1 MGSGFGLGL
10 GLTAGPATDGAKQ
23 ARAED
28 GQAIGAVAAAAAAE
42 ARTIPKIPA
51 RRIMVGRGGRRRG
64 GGADRWDGWGKEIPQ
79 KIIYTQIQTN
89 RYGSTAPAR

>member
-10 GLTAGPATDGAKQ
+10 GLDLTAGPATDGAKQ

-51 RRIMVGRGGRRRG
+51 PRMMVGREGGEG
-64 GGADRWDGWGKEIPQ
+64 SAGPIDGMGVGEGNTPE
-79 KIIYTQIQTN
+79 N
-89 RYGSTAPAR
+89 NL